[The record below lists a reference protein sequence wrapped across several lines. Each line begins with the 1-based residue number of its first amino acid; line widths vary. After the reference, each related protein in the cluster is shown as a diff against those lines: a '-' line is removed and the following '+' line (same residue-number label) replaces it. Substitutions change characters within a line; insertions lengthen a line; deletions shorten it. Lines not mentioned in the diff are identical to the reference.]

1 MAEFKRSRDIAVA
14 NAAAARTSGEVAG
27 GIEIN
32 RVLRNTYM
40 LLGLTLGFSAVVAY
54 MSMAMGAPYLGFFPT
69 LIGFFGLLFIVHKLA
84 NSVWGLPAT
93 FAFTGFMGFTLGPLL
108 SYYMAVP
115 GGPALVGQALGLT
128 AGAFVGLSLYAL
140 VTRKDFSFLSG
151 FLVTGFF
158 VLMGAIV
165 LNYFAEIS
173 GLHLMISCGVVLFSS
188 ALILFETSQVIHG
201 GETNYIRATVGLYVS
216 IYNLFVSLLHLLG
229 AFGDD

>member
-14 NAAAARTSGEVAG
+14 NAAAARPSADIR

-32 RVLRNTYM
+32 KVLRNTYM
-40 LLGLTLGFSAVVAY
+40 LLGLTLGFSATVAY
-54 MSMAMGAPYLGFFPT
+54 ASMAMGAPYLGFFPT
-69 LIGFFGLLFIVHKLA
+69 LIGFFGLLFLVHKLA

-93 FAFTGFMGFTLGPLL
+93 FAFTGFMGYTLGPLL
-108 SYYMAVP
+108 TAYLALP
-115 GGPALVGQALGLT
+115 GGAALVGQALGLT

-158 VLMGAIV
+158 VLMGAII
-165 LNYFAEIS
+165 LNYFADIG
-173 GLHLMISCGVVLFSS
+173 GLHLVISCGVVLFAS
-188 ALILFETSQVIHG
+188 ALILFETSNVING
-201 GETNYIRATVGLYVS
+201 GETNYIRATVALYVS